1 MKIAERESSRGSLR
15 GSVRDFVRGN
25 FARELASSLGV
36 IGAFVV
42 LALGSATALRWL
54 GVEAPQDPY
63 LRSPVS
69 DDATTPADTQPTLWL
84 VDGFNVLHVVLLHGE
99 SRKAWWQSKGRE
111 RVVELVRGFDAVDA
125 EVVVVFDGSQ
135 PPAEDDPANAAVP
148 RVIFAA
154 PADDWVLT
162 AVRTAADPARVAVV
176 TADRRLAARAR
187 HRGAQIVSP
196 GVFVARC
203 RSAQP
208 PPTT

>member
-1 MKIAERESSRGSLR
+1 MEISERGFLREMLR
-15 GSVRDFVRGN
+15 GDML
-25 FARELASSLGV
+25 RELAMSLGV
-36 IGAFVV
+36 IGVFVA

-54 GVEAPQDPY
+54 AVEAPQDPY

-69 DDATTPADTQPTLWL
+69 HDITPPADPQPTLWL

-111 RVVELVRGFDAVDA
+111 RVVELVSAFDAADA

-135 PPAEDDPANAAVP
+135 PPAESEPVNAGGP

-154 PADDWVLT
+154 PADDWVL
-162 AVRTAADPARVAVV
+162 AALRTAPDPTRVAVV

-187 HRGAQIVSP
+187 HRGAQIVKP
-196 GVFVARC
+196 GVFAARC
-203 RSAQP
+203 RAAQP
-208 PPTT
+208 EPTT

>member
-1 MKIAERESSRGSLR
+1 METSERAFLR
-15 GSVRDFVRGN
+15 EML
-25 FARELASSLGV
+25 REVASSLGV
-36 IGAFVV
+36 IGAFVA

-54 GVEAPQDPY
+54 EVEALPDPY
-63 LRSPVS
+63 LRSTVN
-69 DDATTPADTQPTLWL
+69 DASTPADLQPTLWL

-111 RVVELVRGFDAVDA
+111 RVVELARAFDAADA

-135 PPAEDDPANAAVP
+135 PPREGEPANAAGP

-162 AVRTAADPARVAVV
+162 AVRTAPDPARVAVV

-187 HRGAQIVSP
+187 HRGAQVVAP
-196 GVFVARC
+196 GIFAARC
-203 RSAQP
+203 RGNS
-208 PPTT
+208 

>member
-1 MKIAERESSRGSLR
+1 METGERESMSGARDDGFGGGALLR
-15 GSVRDFVRGN
+15 E
-25 FARELASSLGV
+25 AAASLGV
-36 IGAFVV
+36 IAAFVA

-54 GVEAPQDPY
+54 EVEAPQDPY
-63 LRSPVS
+63 LAGAVS
-69 DDATTPADTQPTLWL
+69 DPTPPAETLPTLWL

-111 RVVELVRGFDAVDA
+111 RVVELVRAFDAADA

-135 PPAEDDPANAAVP
+135 PPPDGDAANAAGP

-162 AVRTAADPARVAVV
+162 AVRAAPDPARVAVV

-187 HRGAQIVSP
+187 HRGARVVAP
-196 GVFVARC
+196 GVFAARC
-203 RSAQP
+203 RSAQTDP
-208 PPTT
+208 AT

>member
-1 MKIAERESSRGSLR
+1 MEISERRFLR
-15 GSVRDFVRGN
+15 GMLQGESVREV
-25 FARELASSLGV
+25 ASSLGV
-36 IGAFVV
+36 IGAFIA

-54 GVEAPQDPY
+54 GVEAPPDPY
-63 LRSPVS
+63 LRSTVS
-69 DDATTPADTQPTLWL
+69 DDASTPADTQPTLWL

-99 SRKAWWQSKGRE
+99 SRKAWWQNKGRE
-111 RVVELVRGFDAVDA
+111 RVVELARAFDAADA

-135 PPAEDDPANAAVP
+135 PPPEGEPENAAGP

-187 HRGAQIVSP
+187 HRGAQVVAP
-196 GVFVARC
+196 GVFAARC
-203 RSAQP
+203 RANS
-208 PPTT
+208 

>member
-1 MKIAERESSRGSLR
+1 MEISQRGFLREMLQRDMLR
-15 GSVRDFVRGN
+15 EV
-25 FARELASSLGV
+25 ASSLGV
-36 IGAFVV
+36 IGAFIA

-54 GVEAPQDPY
+54 GVEAPPDPY
-63 LRSPVS
+63 LRSTVS
-69 DDATTPADTQPTLWL
+69 DDASTPADTQPTLWL

-111 RVVELVRGFDAVDA
+111 RVVELARAFDAADA

-135 PPAEDDPANAAVP
+135 PPPEGEPESTAGP

-162 AVRTAADPARVAVV
+162 AVRTAPDPARVAVV

-187 HRGAQIVSP
+187 HRGAQVVAP
-196 GVFVARC
+196 GVFAARC
-203 RSAQP
+203 RANS
-208 PPTT
+208 

>member
-15 GSVRDFVRGN
+15 GSVRDFVQGD

-36 IGAFVV
+36 IGAFVA

-54 GVEAPQDPY
+54 EVEAPQDPY
-63 LRSPVS
+63 LRSTVS
-69 DDATTPADTQPTLWL
+69 DDAITQTGTQPTLWL

-111 RVVELVRGFDAVDA
+111 RVVELVRAFDAADA

-135 PPAEDDPANAAVP
+135 PPPEGEPENAAGL
-148 RVIFAA
+148 RVVFAA

-162 AVRTAADPARVAVV
+162 AVRTAPDPARVAVV

-187 HRGAQIVSP
+187 HRGAQVVAP
-196 GVFVARC
+196 GVFAARC
-203 RSAQP
+203 RANS
-208 PPTT
+208 